1 MQVSFIVIVLCADA
15 SRAKNVSGVVYYF
28 LYAFEIETSVGGILW
43 YHTSSVKMLF
53 VTVIN
58 SWLTLFVFNY
68 FFLVFL
74 SCSSFSA
81 SFVGS
86 YLNLSH
92 TTSSKPHSCHINFAK
107 DSTPFNNNSKLELVA
122 LADTDTCIDEITEN
136 NKRREATTKQQQQQQ
151 QWHPHPPQPL
161 NETPP

>member
-15 SRAKNVSGVVYYF
+15 SRAKNVSGVVYYYF

-68 FFLVFL
+68 LFLVFL
-74 SCSSFSA
+74 SCSSA
-81 SFVGS
+81 SFVG
-86 YLNLSH
+86 L
-92 TTSSKPHSCHINFAK
+92 
-107 DSTPFNNNSKLELVA
+107 DSGGSVEGGGQ
-122 LADTDTCIDEITEN
+122 
-136 NKRREATTKQQQQQQ
+136 RECTFIVGMVLIY
-151 QWHPHPPQPL
+151 W
-161 NETPP
+161 